1 MATRVHALKLVVL
14 CLTAVTAALSV
25 SPPPKSTP
33 TPESVDDL
41 ERTLFSTLQIP
52 LEDANVSAVTQILAA
67 TIAASKLSRMP
78 ALVWPHAEQ
87 LSASEIL
94 CCTCC
99 IANWRARLLGTM
111 QVIRVYAS
119 GVNDV

>member
-78 ALVWPHAEQ
+78 ALV
-87 LSASEIL
+87 
-94 CCTCC
+94 
-99 IANWRARLLGTM
+99 
-111 QVIRVYAS
+111 
-119 GVNDV
+119 